1 MRIIVNCG
9 LVLDAVRFN
18 QYGRLGYIAVESWV
32 LKAASL
38 CDSEGLP
45 LQLELYVFTRKT
57 CSVLLVKLQRNLRLS
72 FCLIEIMNL
81 DSLSFALSQISY
93 SVASLTKKNYK
104 SNVTEISAVSCWSF
118 ICALFSSYL

>member
-1 MRIIVNCG
+1 
-9 LVLDAVRFN
+9 
-18 QYGRLGYIAVESWV
+18 V

-38 CDSEGLP
+38 CDSEGLS
-45 LQLELYVFTRKT
+45 LQLELYVSTRKT

-104 SNVTEISAVSCWSF
+104 SNVTEISAVSC
-118 ICALFSSYL
+118 

>member
-1 MRIIVNCG
+1 
-9 LVLDAVRFN
+9 
-18 QYGRLGYIAVESWV
+18 V

-45 LQLELYVFTRKT
+45 LQLESFVFTRKT
-57 CSVLLVKLQRNLRLS
+57 CSVLHVKLQRNLRLS

-93 SVASLTKKNYK
+93 SVANLTKKNYK
-104 SNVTEISAVSCWSF
+104 SNVTEISTVS
-118 ICALFSSYL
+118 

>member
-1 MRIIVNCG
+1 M
-9 LVLDAVRFN
+9 
-18 QYGRLGYIAVESWV
+18 

-45 LQLELYVFTRKT
+45 LQLELYVFTGKT
-57 CSVLLVKLQRNLRLS
+57 CFVVLIKLRRNLRLS

-93 SVASLTKKNYK
+93 SVANLTKKNYK
-104 SNVTEISAVSCWSF
+104 ANVSEISAVRRF
-118 ICALFSSYL
+118 G